1 MGENNAL
8 PLAGIRV
15 LDAATYIAAPVAA
28 AILSEF
34 GAEVIKIE
42 KPGIGDPLRRFGAP
56 SGRPDASLFWMNES
70 RNKRGITLDLG
81 KPEGAELFKRMA
93 AKADVVC
100 ENFRPGTFERWGLGY
115 DALSAINPG
124 LVLLRISAYGQTGP
138 WSEKIGFARM
148 AHALSGVGYLA
159 GEPDGAPVNPGPS
172 SLADYVCAVYGALGV
187 TLALRERDNSG
198 KGQVI
203 DLSLVEAM
211 FRSLDQTLPNYK
223 MHGHVRERTGSQTP
237 AAAPN
242 RNFPTGGGGWV
253 SLSCTNDKMFQRLC
267 QAMGRPELAQDPRY
281 AMSDDRIA
289 HRDEVEG
296 ITQDWTTSMPREA
309 VVEACDKYE
318 VPCAPIL
325 SIADICAHPQFL
337 ARDMFVALQDELA
350 GEVVLPG
357 VVPKLSRTPGQVKS
371 LGPDMGQDNDTI
383 YRELLDL
390 SENEIAGLRDRAVI

>member
-1 MGENNAL
+1 MGEDSAL

-28 AILSEF
+28 AILAEF

-56 SGRPDASLFWMNES
+56 SGRPDATLFWMNES

-81 KPEGAELFKRMA
+81 KPEGAELFRRLA
-93 AKADVVC
+93 AHADVVC

-138 WSEKIGFARM
+138 WAGKIGFARM

-159 GEPDGAPVNPGPS
+159 GEPDGPPVNPGPS

-187 TLALRERDNSG
+187 TLALREREKSG
-198 KGQVI
+198 RGQVV

-223 MHGHVRERTGSQTP
+223 KHGHVRERTGSKTP

-242 RNFPTGGGGWV
+242 RNFPTGGDGWV
-253 SLSCTNDKMFQRLC
+253 SLSCSDDKMFGRLC
-267 QAMGRPELAQDPRY
+267 QAMGRPELAEDPRY
-281 AMSDDRIA
+281 KVNTDRIA
-289 HRDEVEG
+289 NREEIEG
-296 ITQDWTTSMPREA
+296 ITEAWTLSMAREE
-309 VVEACDKYE
+309 VVAACDRFE

-325 SIADICAHPQFL
+325 SIADICAHPQFQ
-337 ARDMFVALQDELA
+337 AREMFVALQDELA
-350 GEVVLPG
+350 GEVVLPA

-371 LGPDMGQDNDTI
+371 LGPDMGQDNLAV
-383 YRELLDL
+383 YRDLLGL
-390 SENEIAGLRDRAVI
+390 SEDEIADLGARSVI